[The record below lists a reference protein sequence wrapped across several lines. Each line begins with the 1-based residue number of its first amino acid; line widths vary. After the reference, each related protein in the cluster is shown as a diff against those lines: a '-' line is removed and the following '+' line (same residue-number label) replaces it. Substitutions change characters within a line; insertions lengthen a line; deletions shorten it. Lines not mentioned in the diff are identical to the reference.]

1 MGIATSCLR
10 MKTTSIFVDGS
21 RDAVQVPSQGFV
33 QEECVT
39 GNERAAEGGGVRSV
53 KSAERTTA
61 LLEYLS
67 GSQAPRTLR
76 EVTADLALPR
86 ASAYALLTTLVR
98 TGWVETDGISGYRVG
113 IKALRAG
120 AAYVEQDDVV
130 RRAQPVMDALSEEV
144 GETVHLA
151 RLDGH
156 EIVYLATCMSR
167 QHSLTIV
174 SRPGRRLPSWAT
186 GLGKAILAE
195 RSWPEVDALLPEK
208 LAPRTVYTLTDR
220 ETFRAELA
228 EVATRGHALDEQEAT
243 VGTRCFAVP
252 LRLGGAVG
260 EALSCSVPTV
270 RLTPQREPEMLAAL
284 LRARRRIEAG

>member
-1 MGIATSCLR
+1 VT
-10 MKTTSIFVDGS
+10 GS
-21 RDAVQVPSQGFV
+21 RGAV
-33 QEECVT
+33 E
-39 GNERAAEGGGVRSV
+39 AGGVRSV

-67 GSQAPRTLR
+67 DAEQPRTLR
-76 EVTADLALPR
+76 EVAADLGLPR

-98 TGWVETDGISGYRVG
+98 TGWVEADGGAGYRVG

-130 RRAQPVMDALSEEV
+130 QRAQPVMDELSEKV
-144 GETVHLA
+144 GETIHLA

-186 GLGKAILAE
+186 GLGKAILAT
-195 RSWPEVDALLPEK
+195 RPWPEVDDLLPEK
-208 LAPRTVYTLTDR
+208 LAPRTLHTLTDR
-220 ETFRAELA
+220 DAFRAELA
-228 EVATRGHALDEQEAT
+228 EVDARGHALDEQEST
-243 VGTRCFAVP
+243 LGTRCFAVP
-252 LRLGGAVG
+252 LRLGGVVA

-270 RLTPQREPEMLAAL
+270 RLTPEREPEVLDAL
-284 LRARRRIEAG
+284 LRAREEIEQG

>member
-1 MGIATSCLR
+1 M
-10 MKTTSIFVDGS
+10 
-21 RDAVQVPSQGFV
+21 
-33 QEECVT
+33 
-39 GNERAAEGGGVRSV
+39 

-67 GSQAPRTLR
+67 GSDAPRTLR
-76 EVTADLALPR
+76 DVTTDLGLPR

-98 TGWVETDGISGYRVG
+98 TGWVEADGAAGYRVG

-120 AAYVEQDDVV
+120 AAYVEHDDVV
-130 RRAQPVMDALSEEV
+130 QRAQPVMDALSEEV

-195 RSWPEVDALLPEK
+195 RPWPEVDALLPDE
-208 LAPRTVYTLTDR
+208 LAPRTVHTVTDR
-220 ETFRAELA
+220 AAFRAELA
-228 EVATRGHALDEQEAT
+228 AVAERGHALDEQEST

-252 LRLGGAVG
+252 LRFGGVVG

-270 RLTPQREPEMLAAL
+270 RLTPEREPEVLGAL
-284 LRARRRIEAG
+284 MRARKEIEAG

>member
-1 MGIATSCLR
+1 MA
-10 MKTTSIFVDGS
+10 GS
-21 RDAVQVPSQGFV
+21 RMVPES
-33 QEECVT
+33 
-39 GNERAAEGGGVRSV
+39 GGVRSV

-67 GSQAPRTLR
+67 DAGEPRTLR
-76 EVTADLALPR
+76 EVTVDLGLPR

-98 TGWVETDGISGYRVG
+98 TGWVEADGGAGFRVG

-130 RRAQPVMDALSEEV
+130 RRAQAVMNELSEEV
-144 GETVHLA
+144 GETIHLA

-186 GLGKAILAE
+186 GLGKAMLAT
-195 RSWPEVDALLPEK
+195 RPWPEVDALLPER
-208 LAPRTVYTLTDR
+208 LEPRTVHTLTTR
-220 ETFRAELA
+220 EALRAELG
-228 EVATRGHALDEQEAT
+228 EVAARGHAMDEQEST
-243 VGTRCFAVP
+243 LGTRCFAVP
-252 LRLGGAVG
+252 LRFGGIVA

-270 RLTPQREPEMLAAL
+270 RLTAEREPEVLAAL
-284 LRARRRIEAG
+284 LQAREQIEKG